1 VRYGFVIDQRKC
13 IGCHAC
19 TVACKSEH
27 EVPVGVFRTWVKY
40 VESGEFPQV
49 RRHFSVL
56 RCNHCEAAPCVTACP
71 TKALYKRPD
80 ATHVLYT
87 EDDIDL
93 ASDIVDWLP
102 ALRALGAAATLYV
115 TGDIHYPLVIRQQ
128 LFGRQPLDTGIV
140 PLERLKRWY
149 GTLAVLLPRDL
160 AEAVLCWESGVHGWD
175 LQLQHFLVAHA
186 LPLYVTVPNLVQHR
200 GVPTVASPAGGHE
213 RSATYG
219 MAVKGQ
225 RLTVG

>member
-1 VRYGFVIDQRKC
+1 MASAFDDIVVCLPTVRLRAAVLAETLAQWARHGVTPLVEIQPDDW
-13 IGCHAC
+13 
-19 TVACKSEH
+19 
-27 EVPVGVFRTWVKY
+27 PVGGASQRRTAEVAL
-40 VESGEFPQV
+40 
-49 RRHFSVL
+49 RR
-56 RCNHCEAAPCVTACP
+56 
-71 TKALYKRPD
+71 ALDTRPD

-93 ASDIVDWLP
+93 ASDIAGWLP
-102 ALRALGAAATLYV
+102 ALRALDAAATLYV
-115 TGDIHYPLVIRQQ
+115 TGDIHYPLAIRQQ
-128 LFGRQPLDTGIV
+128 LFGGQPLDTGIYA
-140 PLERLKRWY
+140 LERLERWY

-175 LQLQHFLVAHA
+175 LQLQHFLAAHA

-213 RSATYG
+213 RSATFG
-219 MAVKGQ
+219 VAVKGQ